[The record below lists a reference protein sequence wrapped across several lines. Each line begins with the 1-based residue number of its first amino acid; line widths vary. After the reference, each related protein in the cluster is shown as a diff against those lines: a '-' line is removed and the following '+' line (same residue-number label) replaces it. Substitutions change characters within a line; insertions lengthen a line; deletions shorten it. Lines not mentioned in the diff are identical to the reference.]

1 MEMDKEYFA
10 FISYQRQDEEWAKW
24 LADQL
29 EHYHLPLILNGRDDL
44 PKDLRPIFRDIDELS
59 AGNLPKQI
67 YQALKNSK
75 NLIVVCSP
83 NSAKSPWVNKEVETF
98 IGMGKLDNIFPFII
112 EGVAFSKNEDEECMP
127 KALLKLPDDKERL
140 GANIKE
146 YKDGPQRLCK
156 DCPLPK
162 DNREDKNQ
170 GNISEKGPN
179 AAVVKIVAGM
189 LGLHFDALWQRYE
202 KEKIEEERKIKE
214 QRAKLLKARSRFISE
229 KVFEAIQYSDNH
241 LARRLCLE
249 IVPTPSMP
257 DYPYTPEAESAI
269 REVSQNHTY
278 RLNGHFKEIFTVQ
291 FSPNGKSVISASKDN
306 TVRIWDVACGKCTT
320 VITGESDFHTS
331 ACFSPDG
338 KNIALAS
345 RDNSI
350 HIYDSITGREIKR
363 LDGQSFIIES
373 IAYSPNGLRL
383 ASVSRDDI
391 LQVWDIEKGESIFE
405 HKGTYDF
412 WGPKYNS
419 NRLNSTIFSSDG
431 NSILIP
437 HNDKIQIWDIENNN
451 PQEVGTCDG
460 KIKMVSYSPYGDYI
474 MAVSDNNTMYIWI
487 ADNKELLRT
496 YKNGDQIIRDVH
508 FANDSSSIFVDF
520 KTEFI
525 KWNFISDVKTEYGA
539 NLFPAQ
545 SIYFSK
551 NKITI
556 AGSRSNELF
565 VKEIF
570 IENCHKTLLGNDNHI
585 FSMEYSD
592 DGGRIISSSSDCI
605 CVWDSYTGELLQ
617 RIDGY
622 ALKADLDSSEAKAYT
637 IGDKSFQ
644 IWDIPSG
651 LCLRTFSGHDL
662 LADCP
667 IAMSKNGKRIATTC
681 GNVIYIWNLY
691 SVKKIKCAKTLASEN
706 GGTDCV
712 CFSPDGNM
720 LATTSCTNNN
730 ILIWD
735 ISNEELKLEM
745 NGHTSN
751 IRSINYSP
759 DGKKIVTASYDGSI
773 RIWSTETGVC
783 EHVLHYSTD
792 NVVFNHNGK
801 QILFVSGGISSI
813 WDVETGIKIQD
824 IEINNV
830 ELATFSP
837 DDKTVAIATTDNS
850 ILLYPVI
857 PYKELTEQTYERYKE
872 FPLTSEERRKY
883 YLD

>member
-1 MEMDKEYFA
+1 MEMDKKYFA

-29 EHYHLPLILNGRDDL
+29 EHYHLPLTLNGRDDL

-214 QRAKLLKARSRFISE
+214 QRDKLLKARSRFISE
-229 KVFEAIQYSDNH
+229 KVFEAVQHCDNH
-241 LARRLCLE
+241 HARRLCLE
-249 IVPTPSMP
+249 IVPTPSIP

-269 REVSQNHTY
+269 REAIQKHTY
-278 RLNGHFKEIFTVQ
+278 RINGHFKDIFTVE
-291 FSPNGKSVISASKDN
+291 FSPDGKSVITASKDN
-306 TVRIWDVACGKCTT
+306 TVRVWDVACGKCTT
-320 VITGESDFHTS
+320 VITGGSDYHTS
-331 ACFSPDG
+331 ASYSPDG

-345 RDNSI
+345 RDNFI
-350 HIYDSITGREIKR
+350 HIVDSSTGKEIRR
-363 LDGQSFIIES
+363 LDGQSFIVES
-373 IAYSPNGLRL
+373 VTYSPNGLRL

-391 LQVWDIEKGESIFE
+391 LQVWDIEKGESIFK
-405 HKGTYDF
+405 HKGNYGI

-419 NRLNSTIFSSDG
+419 NRLSSLIFSPDG
-431 NSILIP
+431 SSILIP
-437 HNDKIQIWDIENNN
+437 HNDKIQIWNIVKNDS
-451 PQEVGTCDG
+451 QEVGTCDG
-460 KIKMVSYSPYGDYI
+460 KIKMVSYSPNGEYI
-474 MAVSDNNTMYIWI
+474 LAVSDNNTMYIWI

-496 YKNGDQIIRDVH
+496 CKNEKQIIRSVH
-508 FANDSSSIFVDF
+508 FANDSSSIYADY
-520 KTEFI
+520 KIKFI
-525 KWNFISDVKTEYGA
+525 KWNFISDVKTEYDA
-539 NLFPAQ
+539 NLFPVQ
-545 SIYFSK
+545 SIYFSN

-556 AGSRSNELF
+556 AGSVSNELF

-570 IENCHKTLLGNDNHI
+570 IEKSHKTLLGNHNHI
-585 FSMEYSD
+585 LSVEYND

-773 RIWSTETGVC
+773 RIWSTETGIC

-850 ILLYPVI
+850 ILLYSVI
-857 PYKELTEQTYERYKE
+857 PFKELIEQTYERYKD
-872 FPLTSEERRKY
+872 FKLTLEEQKKY